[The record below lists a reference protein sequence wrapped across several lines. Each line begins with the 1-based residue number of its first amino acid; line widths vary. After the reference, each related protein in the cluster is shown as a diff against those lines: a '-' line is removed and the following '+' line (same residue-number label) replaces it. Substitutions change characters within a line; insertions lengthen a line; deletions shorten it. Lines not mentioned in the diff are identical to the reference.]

1 MTLSE
6 TRKLGIEFERRV
18 QTMIPEKEYLD
29 KLDTE
34 TIYAYL
40 NSYQDKY
47 IHDIY
52 RNLDNIK
59 SGSKMSA
66 HVESVLQEMLR
77 TQTIDI
83 NDAKNYTG
91 DITDVNGIVIV
102 ENGRSVTYP
111 LDPSFYM
118 YVRSV
123 SNVIST
129 YSFKS
134 TEPESGKQRPIRVLP
149 NELVSQ
155 SDVWRL
161 LETPHNSLRIL
172 RYPAASIGA
181 YEPFKHS
188 SYKIT
193 SSAVEIK
200 QTRKCDHPTSEY
212 GLEDPGHTSPNGD
225 VFRFNTYDAYAEQ
238 KSNYVLEYDGSNT
251 SFRYC
256 LVQYTPYGGE
266 DDWTATNNIETGT
279 LEDVKNAMFV
289 NDPTQFPYL
298 FVWLDNESAGNNQLI
313 LSKRLP
319 NPINGEYTKQ
329 QILQMMPNVDIFDQ
343 LDNARPGYSTTF
355 QYNGNSYNIQV
366 LDDSI
371 MNVPTLNVIYDQ
383 YTTPVGV
390 KIIYYAQPQR
400 FDLMTS
406 TRCEL
411 PMDAFDDLVTGAVDL
426 YIQYV
431 AGAEANKRRIEQ
443 ARQQAAKQQ
452 AQQEKQNSN
461 DEE

>member
-52 RNLDNIK
+52 RNLDQIK

-66 HVESVLQEMLR
+66 HVESVLQEMLK
-77 TQTIDI
+77 TETISI
-83 NDAKNYTG
+83 TDAKDYTG
-91 DITDVNGIVIV
+91 DISDSNGVVII

-123 SNVIST
+123 SNVQST

-134 TEPESGKQRPIRVLP
+134 GEVQNNDQRPIRILP

-172 RYPAASIGA
+172 RYPAATIGA
-181 YEPFKHS
+181 YEDF
-188 SYKIT
+188 KIT
-193 SSAVEIK
+193 KDGVE
-200 QTRKCDHPTSEY
+200 
-212 GLEDPGHTSPNGD
+212 
-225 VFRFNTYDAYAEQ
+225 
-238 KSNYVLEYDGSNT
+238 
-251 SFRYC
+251 
-256 LVQYTPYGGE
+256 
-266 DDWTATNNIETGT
+266 
-279 LEDVKNAMFV
+279 
-289 NDPTQFPYL
+289 
-298 FVWLDNESAGNNQLI
+298 
-313 LSKRLP
+313 
-319 NPINGEYTKQ
+319 
-329 QILQMMPNVDIFDQ
+329 QIVS
-343 LDNARPGYSTTF
+343 R
-355 QYNGNSYNIQV
+355 
-366 LDDSI
+366 
-371 MNVPTLNVIYDQ
+371 PTLNVIYDQ
-383 YTTPVGV
+383 YTTPVGIKV
-390 KIIYYAQPQR
+390 MYYAQPQR
-400 FDLMTS
+400 FDIMTS

-426 YIQYV
+426 YVQYV
-431 AGAEANKRRIEQ
+431 AGAEANKRRIQEAQNRQ
-443 ARQQAAKQQ
+443 AKENNKRHNNN
-452 AQQEKQNSN
+452 E
-461 DEE
+461 DED